1 MSHSSGRRR
10 DGKDSN
16 LGVLPRSIPNGVLAR
31 ARLLLRRVLLGPR
44 MHVMRQVANTLRHDG
59 KGVTMAEYSVSYE
72 GWYVVEADDE
82 DQALDLANKML
93 GGSAVVNDGETG
105 EWQLTGVDE
114 E

>member
-1 MSHSSGRRR
+1 
-10 DGKDSN
+10 
-16 LGVLPRSIPNGVLAR
+16 
-31 ARLLLRRVLLGPR
+31 
-44 MHVMRQVANTLRHDG
+44 
-59 KGVTMAEYSVSYE
+59 MAEYSVSYE